1 MVADP
6 KALQILVAV
15 ELFIVGV
22 GHLRELCF
30 VLFIKDSHGVATEI
44 GPRHGNDVSLGL
56 RHERMDCLAHDVR
69 IIGRRMVEL
78 VNGNN
83 GLIKLVRQLDL
94 LKGKAEG
101 RMRADQVMRV
111 RVLHEL
117 HDLIDLAG
125 IARRT
130 QVVLRI
136 HMPVG
141 EEAECRQVGVLKGT
155 ADGHFRHSHNDLLQ
169 ALLHHLVERQK
180 HQCTGL
186 TGSRRRLDEQILRI
200 ALFIGSGLHL
210 THAKRIVCRTLART
224 GIAGSQ
230 NVCHFFFP
238 FLAVSFFV
246 AAASFSYFSK
256 SI

>member
-1 MVADP
+1 MNDGLLVEIKYLAKRLEITSLIEVVADP

-155 ADGHFRHSHNDLLQ
+155 ADGHFRHSHKDCVPNSCPYGHSGQSKCLSFLLSFLGRV
-169 ALLHHLVERQK
+169 LLRGGCKLFVFFKEHLKSLFVVLK
-180 HQCTGL
+180 SL
-186 TGSRRRLDEQILRI
+186 GSIKLIN
-200 ALFIGSGLHL
+200 GS
-210 THAKRIVCRTLART
+210 I
-224 GIAGSQ
+224 
-230 NVCHFFFP
+230 
-238 FLAVSFFV
+238 
-246 AAASFSYFSK
+246 
-256 SI
+256 